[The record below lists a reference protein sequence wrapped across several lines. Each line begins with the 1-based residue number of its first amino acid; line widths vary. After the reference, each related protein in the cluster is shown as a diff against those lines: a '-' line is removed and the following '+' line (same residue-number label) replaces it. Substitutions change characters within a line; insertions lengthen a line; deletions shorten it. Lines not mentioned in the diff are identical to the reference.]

1 MAGIASSGS
10 RTDKTRRLKLITL
23 VTCEFVLGALECAI
37 VRASVIILL
46 LLFGS
51 IAFFSTAAAVRASAE
66 VIHLKNGRTIWAD
79 HVRENGAH
87 LEYDIGDNSY
97 AIPKATVDHVEA
109 GGMAPPSSSST
120 AGSNQ
125 DPHDVPVFE
134 PADNPKADLKS
145 ISELTDKIIR
155 GTTVDTDA
163 LAELEH
169 EGNANRTAAAYYV
182 AGKHEFEHQNFSKS
196 RGYFETA
203 LHFDP
208 ENPAILNY
216 YAALL
221 IKTGNA
227 AEALP
232 YAERAARL
240 APDSP
245 DALTVLGYAQFSS
258 DHNAEAIRTWKHSLE
273 LRPDATVKQFLA
285 KAEREASAEADYSQR
300 ESSHFT
306 LRYEGKQTSEALRG
320 QLIATLESEY
330 DDLVR
335 ELGIAPRSS
344 IAVVLYT
351 DQTFFDVTQAPSWT
365 GAVNDGKLRI
375 PVQGLSSVT
384 PELARVLKHEL
395 AHSFINQLSAGRCPQ
410 WLNEGIAQAVE
421 PKSLSS
427 NGRRLA
433 ELFRADHEIPFN
445 AMEGSFM
452 RFSGLEAT
460 LAYDESLAAVQ
471 YINDTYG
478 ISDLQRILERLGEG
492 SSTEAALR
500 ATIHSDYRQL
510 DEEVGKYLIN
520 KYGN

>member
-1 MAGIASSGS
+1 
-10 RTDKTRRLKLITL
+10 
-23 VTCEFVLGALECAI
+23 
-37 VRASVIILL
+37 VRNSVIIL
-46 LLFGS
+46 FISGS
-51 IAFFSTAAAVRASAE
+51 IAFFSTAATLRASAE

-79 HVRENGAH
+79 HVRENGTH
-87 LEYDIGDNSY
+87 VEYDIGDNSY
-97 AIPKATVDHVEA
+97 AIPKSTVDRVEA
-109 GGMAPPSSSST
+109 GGIAPMSSSRA
-120 AGSNQ
+120 AGTTGK
-125 DPHDVPVFE
+125 DLHDVPAFE
-134 PADNPKADLKS
+134 PGDNLKSDLQS
-145 ISELTDKIIR
+145 ISELTGKIIH
-155 GTTVDTDA
+155 GSTVDTHA
-163 LAELEH
+163 LSDLEQQ
-169 EGNANRTAAAYYV
+169 GNANRTAAAYYI
-182 AGKHEFEHQNFSKS
+182 AGKHEFDQQNFSKS
-196 RGYFETA
+196 RSYFETA
-203 LHFDP
+203 LRFDP
-208 ENPAILNY
+208 DNPAILNY

-221 IKTGNA
+221 VRTGNST
-227 AEALP
+227 EALP
-232 YAERAARL
+232 YAEHAARL
-240 APDSP
+240 APESP
-245 DALTVLGYAQFSS
+245 DALTVLGYAQFAS
-258 DHNAEAIRTWKHSLE
+258 DRNRDAIRTWKRSLE
-273 LRPDATVKQFLA
+273 LRPDTTVQQFLA
-285 KAEREASAEADYSQR
+285 KAERDATAEADYSQR

-306 LRYEGKQTSEALRG
+306 LRYEGKQTSESLRG

-433 ELFRADHEIPFN
+433 ELFRTEHEIPFN

-452 RFSGLEAT
+452 RFSGIEAT

-478 ISDLQRILERLGEG
+478 MSDLQRILERLGEG

-500 ATIHSDYRQL
+500 ATIHSDYHQL
-510 DEEVGKYLIN
+510 DDEVGKYLIG
-520 KYGN
+520 KYGS

>member
-1 MAGIASSGS
+1 M
-10 RTDKTRRLKLITL
+10 LVITL
-23 VTCEFVLGALECAI
+23 VTCGLVLGALECAI
-37 VRASVIILL
+37 VRASVIIL
-46 LLFGS
+46 FFWS
-51 IAFFSTAAAVRASAE
+51 IPFFSTVAAVRASAE

-79 HVRENGAH
+79 HVRENGSH
-87 LEYDIGDNSY
+87 LEYDIGDDSY
-97 AIPKATVDHVEA
+97 AILKSTVDHVET
-109 GGMAPPSSSST
+109 GGIPPPSS
-120 AGSNQ
+120 GSNNK
-125 DPHDVPVFE
+125 DTHEIPAFS
-134 PADNPKADLKS
+134 PADNLNKDLNS
-145 ISELTDKIIR
+145 ISELTDKIIHH
-155 GTTVDTDA
+155 GAIDSDA
-163 LAELEH
+163 LAALEH
-169 EGNANRTAAAYYV
+169 EGNANRTAAAYYI
-182 AGKHEFEHQNFSKS
+182 AGKREFDQQNFSKS
-196 RGYFETA
+196 RTYFETA

-208 ENPAILNY
+208 DNPAILNY

-221 IKTGNA
+221 VRTGNA
-227 AEALP
+227 AEGLP
-232 YAERAARL
+232 HAEHAARL

-245 DALTVLGYAQFSS
+245 DALAVLGYAQFAT
-258 DHNAEAIRTWKHSLE
+258 DHDQEAIRTWKRSLE
-273 LRPDATVKQFLA
+273 LRPDATIQKFLA

-306 LRYEGKQTSEALRG
+306 LRYEGKQTSESLRG

-421 PKSLSS
+421 PKLLSS
-427 NGRRLA
+427 NGHRLA
-433 ELFRADHEIPFN
+433 ELYRTEHEIPFN

-452 RFSGLEAT
+452 RFSGMEAA

-478 ISDLQRILERLGEG
+478 MSDLQRILEKLGQG

-500 ATIHSDYRQL
+500 GTIHSDYRQL
-510 DEEVGKYLIN
+510 DDEVGKYLIS